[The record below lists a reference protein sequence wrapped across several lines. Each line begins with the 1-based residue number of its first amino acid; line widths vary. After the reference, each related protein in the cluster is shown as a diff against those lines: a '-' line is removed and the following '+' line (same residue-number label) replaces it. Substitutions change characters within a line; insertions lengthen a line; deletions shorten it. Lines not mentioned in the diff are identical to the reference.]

1 MTQHDLILRY
11 LNNFRTITPYEAF
24 KELGIT
30 KLATRISELKK
41 MGYVFGDRWI
51 EDINRFGENVRY
63 KMYFLVKRR
72 KDWDEEDL
80 LNLTMEQFTARFDV
94 AEEEYEMLHKDMQE
108 M

>member
-11 LNNFRTITPYEAF
+11 LKNFRTITPYEAF

-41 MGYVFGDRWI
+41 EGYVFGDKWI
-51 EDINRFGENVRY
+51 DDINRFGENVRY
-63 KMYFLVKRR
+63 KMYFLIRYR
-72 KDWDEEDL
+72 KDWSEDDL
-80 LNLTMEQFTARFDV
+80 YDLSKENFLARFGV
-94 AEEEYEMLHKDMQE
+94 SGEEYEMLQKEYQE